1 MIVED
6 EDDPITEDK
15 LFWFFATAYI
25 LHATG
30 LLAEGKE
37 ERLDSIEAY
46 GWGNWR
52 DYVKQALEVDVG
64 FIRSVYAL
72 CTEFKSRQKA
82 IGFILRGLGCPSVN
96 ERLAEHLEIFEK

>member
-1 MIVED
+1 
-6 EDDPITEDK
+6 
-15 LFWFFATAYI
+15 
-25 LHATG
+25 

-37 ERLDSIEAY
+37 ERLDTIEAY

-52 DYVKQALEVDVG
+52 EYVRNALEVDEG

-82 IGFILRGLGCPSVN
+82 IGFILRGLGCPSVE
-96 ERLAEHLEIFEK
+96 ERIAEHPEIHEI